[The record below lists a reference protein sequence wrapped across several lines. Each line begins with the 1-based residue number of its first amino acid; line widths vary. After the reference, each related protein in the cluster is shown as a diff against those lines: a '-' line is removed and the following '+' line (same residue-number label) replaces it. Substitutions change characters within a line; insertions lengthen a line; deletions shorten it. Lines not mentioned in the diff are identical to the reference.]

1 MRGDT
6 LGPRARARRRRRPPA
21 RSMAIPITTPLRT
34 LAPRPF
40 QSGACQTL
48 AVSLAPRP
56 SEPLVVALSRNNRAA
71 KSAGIEFC
79 DRQAHKQSASPN
91 RGPSS
96 YLGASSPKHWKHRW
110 KSPRAKSRSLAPPT
124 GWRQRAW
131 AKNVDRTER
140 FLGEV
145 AQRRDFPSAYADQ
158 SPEIPIAG
166 VD

>member
-1 MRGDT
+1 
-6 LGPRARARRRRRPPA
+6 
-21 RSMAIPITTPLRT
+21 MAIPITTPLRT

-91 RGPSS
+91 RKHGRTVVV
-96 YLGASSPKHWKHRW
+96 LGRILSETLEASM
-110 KSPRAKSRSLAPPT
+110 
-124 GWRQRAW
+124 
-131 AKNVDRTER
+131 E
-140 FLGEV
+140 E
-145 AQRRDFPSAYADQ
+145 SAC
-158 SPEIPIAG
+158 
-166 VD
+166 